1 MNDFAK
7 GIVSAAILGAVGFA
21 IWFFLLREPARPEPG
36 DEANRA
42 KAPVSDAAG
51 GKAPA
56 VPSQAHPLGGPA
68 VERIQKRGR
77 LLVGTDFGDQ
87 DEKGQFE
94 GTPPMFMPGVGGKPP
109 HDGFDVR
116 IAQAIAKDMGVADVE
131 FVHEI
136 YAKLPAKLTA
146 GGDIDLVISGYVP
159 SAKLSGIAWSE
170 PYYDNF
176 GLLLIT
182 RRDSG
187 VHSVDDL
194 KGKMVGLFDD
204 EAAEDA
210 VRSFVMGFREPLVRM
225 DSGYLDALLA
235 RKFDGF
241 IYDAPYAGPELADW
255 CAEHGRPDLDQCPL
269 FIAQFNLNRMTY
281 NVAVREGEK
290 DLLEAVN
297 VAIRGLRA
305 REDEY
310 RGLVQK
316 YMGKTK
322 SVKLKNLTTKTH
334 TVQHG
339 ESLGSIAAKEL
350 GNSARWKDLWE
361 ANRKSYDN
369 PNLIYPGDELVL
381 P

>member
-7 GIVSAAILGAVGFA
+7 GIVSALVLAGVGLA
-21 IWFFLLREPARPEPG
+21 IWFFLLREPAVAPLPTLP
-36 DEANRA
+36 ARA
-42 KAPVSDAAG
+42 ADAGHAPPTIASSAPV
-51 GKAPA
+51 
-56 VPSQAHPLGGPA
+56 QAIEQPRGPA
-68 VERIQKRGR
+68 IDRIVKRGR

-94 GTPPMFMPGVGGKPP
+94 GTPPMFMPGEGGKPP

-116 IAQAIAKDMGVADVE
+116 IAETIAKQLGVRDVE

-136 YAKLPAKLTA
+136 YSKLPGKLTR
-146 GGDIDLVISGYVP
+146 GTDIDVVISGYVP
-159 SAKLSGIAWSE
+159 SAKYAGVAWSE

-182 RRDSG
+182 RRDSL

-210 VRSFVMGFREPLVRM
+210 VRSFVMGFREPLIRM
-225 DSGYLDALLA
+225 DSGYLDALQA

-241 IYDAPYAGPELADW
+241 IYDAPYAGPEVADW
-255 CAEHGRPDLDQCPL
+255 CAEHGQPDLEKCPL
-269 FIAQFNLNRMTY
+269 VVAQFNLNRMTY
-281 NVAVREGEK
+281 NVGVRIAEK
-290 DLLEAVN
+290 DLLDSVDT
-297 VAIRGLRA
+297 AIRALRS

-322 SVKLKNLTTKTH
+322 SVKLKHTSARMH
-334 TVQHG
+334 TVLRG
-339 ESLGSIAAKEL
+339 ETLGVIAALEL
-350 GNSARWKDLWE
+350 GTSTRWKEIWE
-361 ANRKSYDN
+361 LNRKAYDN
-369 PNLIYPGDELVL
+369 PNLIYTGDELLL